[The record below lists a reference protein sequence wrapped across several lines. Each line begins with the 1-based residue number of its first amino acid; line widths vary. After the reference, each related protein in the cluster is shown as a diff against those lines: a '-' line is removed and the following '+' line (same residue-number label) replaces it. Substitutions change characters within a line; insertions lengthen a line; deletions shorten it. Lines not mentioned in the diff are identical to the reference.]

1 MQFEEAMVALKE
13 AHCEGTKRGEQ
24 LDTEVGQSFA
34 ECFLEFLQG
43 CFLEEGELSLDGDV
57 VDEVDLHEE
66 IGTNGSMLL
75 PSKYMWTLERVS

>member
-34 ECFLEFLQG
+34 ECFLEFL
-43 CFLEEGELSLDGDV
+43 
-57 VDEVDLHEE
+57 
-66 IGTNGSMLL
+66 
-75 PSKYMWTLERVS
+75 